1 MTVSHG
7 KTSLYMATAR
17 ELHASSPADRHRQ
30 DRGLQYPVQC
40 IALLNPC
47 LLLLAQR
54 TDAGKVKDDRFRSA
68 FAGIIIPTGMLAT
81 ALESILLPHLTRAIN
96 RLNGSIRPI
105 RPQG

>member
-1 MTVSHG
+1 MIS
-7 KTSLYMATAR
+7 
-17 ELHASSPADRHRQ
+17 
-30 DRGLQYPVQC
+30 
-40 IALLNPC
+40 
-47 LLLLAQR
+47 
-54 TDAGKVKDDRFRSA
+54 FRSA